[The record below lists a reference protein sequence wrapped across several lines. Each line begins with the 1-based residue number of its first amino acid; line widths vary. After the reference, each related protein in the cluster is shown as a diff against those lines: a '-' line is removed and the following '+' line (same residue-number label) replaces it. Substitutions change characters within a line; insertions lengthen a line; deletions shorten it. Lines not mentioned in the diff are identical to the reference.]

1 MTLRVVMHVPAVKCH
16 LDGGTRTFS
25 VLAVECLKSAPF
37 EPLWGPRHTNRE
49 EQTMDEAHGR
59 IEFREIDE
67 HGNALEHHLG
77 AVEVPQRRAAVNPF
91 IIGLW
96 VLELA
101 LVIGIMVIINEAM
114 APLTPTP
121 GNTMPFPFIL
131 MNMTPQLLQATAL
144 ILATLL
150 FWHAWQWQK
159 RKAQGTYTA
168 TVARPGRQ
176 FGPITAKTESGV
188 RLGV

>member
-1 MTLRVVMHVPAVKCH
+1 
-16 LDGGTRTFS
+16 
-25 VLAVECLKSAPF
+25 
-37 EPLWGPRHTNRE
+37 
-49 EQTMDEAHGR
+49 MDEAHGR

-101 LVIGIMVIINEAM
+101 LIIGIMVIINEAM

-159 RKAQGTYTA
+159 RKAQ
-168 TVARPGRQ
+168 
-176 FGPITAKTESGV
+176 K
-188 RLGV
+188 

>member
-1 MTLRVVMHVPAVKCH
+1 
-16 LDGGTRTFS
+16 
-25 VLAVECLKSAPF
+25 
-37 EPLWGPRHTNRE
+37 
-49 EQTMDEAHGR
+49 MDEAQAG

-67 HGNALEHHLG
+67 HGNSLEHHLG
-77 AVEVPQRRAAVNPF
+77 AVEVPQGRATVNPF

-114 APLTPTP
+114 TPLAPTP

-131 MNMTPQLLQATAL
+131 MNMTPHLLQAAAL

-159 RKAQGTYTA
+159 R
-168 TVARPGRQ
+168 
-176 FGPITAKTESGV
+176 
-188 RLGV
+188 